1 MPPVELMPVAL
12 IRFMRCE
19 AGGSWMEC
27 VLLATL
33 IATVCILMVLA
44 AQKYL

>member
-12 IRFMRCE
+12 IRFMRDE

-27 VLLATL
+27 VLLAAL
-33 IATVCILMVLA
+33 IATLCTLIVLA